1 MRIPNNTVGRTSV
14 PGLLVIVTASFP
26 RWRTRRTVIEDPSL
40 TCELPTAGKAPRSR
54 RTGVPMVILDELK
67 PFGILEPMMDAAIR
81 EDRNY
86 QGSVELNNV

>member
-1 MRIPNNTVGRTSV
+1 
-14 PGLLVIVTASFP
+14 
-26 RWRTRRTVIEDPSL
+26 
-40 TCELPTAGKAPRSR
+40 
-54 RTGVPMVILDELK
+54 MVILDELK